1 MKRFILFLLFITL
14 YSCGS
19 SRVNDYAY
27 VKGWAYKEMP
37 PSQAVTNGE
46 VIYEGKL
53 SNGKIFSVLDDGT
66 LNKDDR
72 MYYYNALYQDF
83 GWYRDMDGD
92 WESYGGTRIK
102 RGHLYINIKR
112 GAAVYFYPEKEFYT
126 FKVKVYPKGTI
137 LLDPLL
143 NN

>member
-1 MKRFILFLLFITL
+1 MKKLLFLLVFITL
-14 YSCGS
+14 SSCGTLS
-19 SRVNDYAY
+19 TPGINGFGYI
-27 VKGWAYKEMP
+27 KGWAYREMP

-53 SNGKIFSVLDDGT
+53 SDGRTFSVLDDGT

-112 GAAVYFYPEKEFYT
+112 GVAVYFYPELEFYT
-126 FKVKVYPKGTI
+126 FKLKVNPKE
-137 LLDPLL
+137 D
-143 NN
+143 NQ